1 MITQKKFVGKD
12 AAVKLSCPECH
23 DVKNVPVSALKNR
36 FDFKAKCP
44 CGTIF
49 RVQLEFRKRFRKQT
63 EFPGYYEKVTP
74 ETLWGNTRWETI
86 SHDAAIINCRVGNL
100 SSHGLGLHIADADHP
115 IVKDDLLKVVFIL
128 DNSAGTVIEKKSVV
142 RSVAGDYIGCEF
154 TDEEKDDTKIGFY
167 LL

>member
-23 DVKNVPVSALKNR
+23 GIKTVPVAALKNK

-63 EFPGYYEKVTP
+63 EFEGYYEKVTP
-74 ETLWGNTRWETI
+74 ATQWGNTCWETI
-86 SHDAAIINCRVGNL
+86 SHDAANINCRVGNL
-100 SSHGLGLHIADADHP
+100 SSHGLGLIVADPSHP
-115 IVKDDLLKVVFIL
+115 IVKDDILKVLFIL
-128 DNSAGTVIEKKSVV
+128 DNSAQTVIEKKAEV
-142 RSVAGDYIGCEF
+142 RSVTGAYIGCEF
-154 TDEEKDDTKIGFY
+154 TDDEKDDTKIGFY